1 MEGRPW
7 HFNKNAMCLSEIQ
20 DDGKPSELQL
30 HSLPYAGRVRFYN
43 LPFKG
48 RGNEYN
54 VHMLASKIG
63 TLVKIDKEDVVDI
76 NRSVGFVLL
85 LI

>member
-1 MEGRPW
+1 MMVSLLNYNFT
-7 HFNKNAMCLSEIQ
+7 HFPM
-20 DDGKPSELQL
+20 
-30 HSLPYAGRVRFYN
+30 RVRFYN

-48 RGNEYN
+48 WGNEYN

-85 LI
+85 LISETLKKEC